1 MTETVLHKSV
11 QVPVLVLEKVG
22 GEDELQP
29 GAKLLPLGAISVVD
43 AGNDDPLAEVRRTRW
58 PTGGGEEGPRR
69 HGLGFAFKSR

>member
-69 HGLGFAFKSR
+69 HGGLLFKSR